1 MKKFREFLLGFQKKY
16 RLRADGIDVAEGEG
30 EEYTYVE
37 MLKIVRSIKWLVL
50 MIDAANSSFVVEFID
65 SRFSCVSFVA

>member
-1 MKKFREFLLGFQKKY
+1 MIWGTNVSIAESMKKFREFLLGFQKKY

-37 MLKIVRSIKWLVL
+37 MLKTVHPKV
-50 MIDAANSSFVVEFID
+50 D
-65 SRFSCVSFVA
+65 

>member
-37 MLKIVRSIKWLVL
+37 MLKTVPPKA
-50 MIDAANSSFVVEFID
+50 DGAND
-65 SRFSCVSFVA
+65 RCVKLIFRH